1 MFTKKKNVKQH
12 TLHLFSK
19 FCFFLKDPSASLDL
33 VDLDDTPAPDPVGTF
48 AGWKRKWIYFFRL
61 GESDYDINC
70 CVTEN

>member
-1 MFTKKKNVKQH
+1 MQCLLKKNVKQH

-48 AGWKRKWIYFFRL
+48 AG
-61 GESDYDINC
+61 
-70 CVTEN
+70 